1 MNKENLKYLDCDLYR
16 VYMENGEKQIQVKGW
31 CYENE
36 NGYQHVYCSGCDF
49 SVREIEGC
57 YDKAS
62 VFIEECKQYQDD
74 VEEAFVCEYY
84 DGATVLRMDQVTQET
99 PCGLYIDDR
108 FAGNEKRTM
117 AKIKVYFAGVDYW
130 SRPVFKSID
139 GKHYYCDT
147 EHLVNGNV
155 KESEI
160 LDWYKTNG
168 TSSIIF
174 KGRMFDSE
182 PEGDCVDIE
191 IVPYEEAKK
200 EREST

>member
-1 MNKENLKYLDCDLYR
+1 MNKLNLKYLDCDLYR

-49 SVREIEGC
+49 SVMEIEGC
-57 YDKAS
+57 YEKAS
-62 VFIEECKQYQDD
+62 VFIEGCKQYQDD

-108 FAGNEKRTM
+108 FAGNKNIM
-117 AKIKVYFAGVDYW
+117 KIYFAGVDYW

-139 GKHYYCDT
+139 GKRYFCDT
-147 EHLVNGNV
+147 EHLVNGNI

-160 LDWYKTNG
+160 LDWYKKNG
-168 TSSIIF
+168 TSSIVF

-182 PEGDCVDIE
+182 PEGDCVSVE
-191 IVPYEEAKK
+191 IVTYEEAKK